1 MTDEGVVEIHAAI
14 GTNRTARVAEALID
28 LRLALQPDVAG
39 STFADESLQL
49 IQARGAVLAR
59 IRCAVID
66 RMLALLAGVT
76 RLASAG
82 IIANLVNALA
92 VISARFRGALIDVG
106 LASCAGPSRMAD
118 AVMTEELV
126 HADSVQTRIAR
137 AQVYL
142 LMAAFASESGRTI
155 TGEVGDQI
163 SAVGAE

>member
-14 GTNRTARVAEALID
+14 GAGRAARVAEAFID

-59 IRCAVID
+59 IGRAVID
-66 RMLALLAGVT
+66 RMLALLAGIT

-92 VISARFRGALIDVG
+92 IIPAWFRGALVDVG
-106 LASCAGPSRMAD
+106 LASCAGPSRVAD
-118 AVMTEELV
+118 AFVTEELV
-126 HADSVQTRIAR
+126 YADSVQTRIAR
-137 AQVYL
+137 AQVDL
-142 LMAAFASESGRTI
+142 FMAAFAGESRRAI
-155 TGEVGDQI
+155 ASKVGDQI